1 MSAAPENY
9 SNGLFIPLGR
19 SKIRNLKIRARQ
31 RFNFGRTQ
39 TPYLSGDSIASLA
52 DFVFVSEKKLSNL
65 AQSRARQARSLFVRS
80 HELELLDFDH
90 FPNLRVLIAGNSDR
104 NFDVLPP
111 VPEEL
116 HLLILQNSS
125 IQSEKVR
132 TLPIGLENRKL
143 GRFYG
148 PRDFEFRP
156 NRLILDDRV
165 LVPPMS
171 NTNPIRPSTIQQAL
185 RMQSLFDVKIG
196 YLSEKDYLELVK
208 GYQFLLCLEGNGYEN
223 HRIWESLYLGI
234 FPIMFETRWSITL
247 RELGLPILFINDLE
261 EVNRDLLIDFHR
273 RNQGYNPK
281 QSGPLW
287 IKYWR
292 NLIQSFYG

>member
-1 MSAAPENY
+1 
-9 SNGLFIPLGR
+9 LGR

-31 RFNFGRTQ
+31 RTNFGRTQ

-52 DFVFVSEKKLSNL
+52 VFVIVSEKKRANR
-65 AQSRARQARSLFVRS
+65 AQSRARQAKSLFVRS
-80 HELELLDFDH
+80 HELELLDFNH
-90 FPNLRVLIAGNSDR
+90 FPNLRVLIAGNSDH

-111 VPEEL
+111 VPAEL

-125 IQSEKVR
+125 IQSEKVQ
-132 TLPIGLENRKL
+132 TLPMGLENRRL

-148 PRDFEFRP
+148 HRDFEFIP
-156 NRLILDDRV
+156 NRLILHDRV

-185 RMQSLFDVKIG
+185 RMQSLFDAKIG
-196 YLSEKDYLELVK
+196 YLSEKNYLELVK

-234 FPIMFETRWSITL
+234 FPIMFETKWSITL
-247 RELGLPILFINDLE
+247 RVLDLPILFINDLE

-287 IKYWR
+287 IQYWR
-292 NLIQSFYG
+292 NLIQSFSG